1 MKSQLLFGLALFCMA
16 ALTGC
21 LTPNDSKTQDQAS
34 ASSTS
39 AKEVTVQSELDQCTP
54 ANEGSVV
61 YVRSSD
67 SFFTCYS
74 NVWVA
79 INLKGEKGDRGE
91 AGTPPPAPISPC
103 LNITEETL
111 RYGDRIDGKDYSFNA
126 IKALPDQKYCL
137 ASGANVW
144 VDFQPSLKLMTS
156 APAAQMAY
164 EENLCK
170 AAFAITVIKDYY
182 QWKGGG
188 GYFLQIKNGNMGA
201 SLRRAIIC
209 DPDMYGVSTIFPG
222 N

>member
-1 MKSQLLFGLALFCMA
+1 MKSQLLLGLALFCMT

-21 LTPNDSKTQDQAS
+21 LAPIDSQTPDQTSGSLA
-34 ASSTS
+34 S
-39 AKEVTVQSELDQCTP
+39 AKEVTVQSELSQCTP
-54 ANEGSVV
+54 AKEGSVV

-67 SFFTCYS
+67 SFFTCDS

-79 INLKGEKGDRGE
+79 LNLKGEKGDRGE
-91 AGTPPPAPISPC
+91 AGAPPPAPISPC

-111 RYGDRIDGKDYSFNA
+111 RYGDKIDGGDYSFNA
-126 IKALPDQKYCL
+126 IRSLPDQKYCL
-137 ASGANVW
+137 ASSANIW

-156 APAAQMAY
+156 APTAQILF

-170 AAFAITVIKDYY
+170 AAFAIAIIKDYY

-188 GYFLQIKNGNMGA
+188 AYFLQIKNGNMSA